1 MIIHQLPLGI
11 PSLTGYLKD
20 KGIDD
25 TEVLDLNMAYLQK
38 MRFLWL
44 LYTLNKRYH
53 AFVGN
58 ISNRLKD
65 KERISIGLRNNKV
78 ADGSLSKKEEF
89 SFKKIPLSIYR
100 FLNKKINELLDYRK
114 IGKEEKRNIPWSLE
128 SIVNF
133 DFSAIR
139 KKDVQKICS
148 ILRPYI
154 KDKNPSLIGIS
165 VIYPEQLFFAFLI
178 AKVIKEEINR
188 DIEIVLGGAQITKH
202 IEYITD
208 NKRLY
213 DFIDFFV
220 SDDGEEPLLDLLE
233 EFPKRRPSDIPN
245 LYFKAPSKTKGYN
258 KSNRNFYMRPK
269 DFLLPDFR
277 GFDLS
282 LYRNQIPVLASKG
295 CYWSKCN
302 FCTYASMQDCRY
314 SITTA
319 ENVLETI
326 KGLKRIYGITS
337 YRFVDDALP
346 PRFMK
351 QLAQGLDRD
360 KLDIRWASS
369 IILSKEFASKDF
381 CASLKSSGLY
391 QVSIGLESI
400 SPRILNLMNKCHK
413 NLNESEIEE
422 ILVSLKD
429 AGIKVGIHIIFG
441 FPTETVDEARQTL
454 NFLVKNRIL
463 YDTCMYQ
470 PFCLEDN
477 TPVFNH
483 PEKFAIS
490 KIYKENKDSGER
502 LGYRYEVSKG
512 MNQEESKRFT
522 YEEAARDFKAGGV
535 NVRSS
540 E

>member
-11 PSLTGYLKD
+11 PSLASYLKI
-20 KGIDD
+20 KGVDN

-38 MRFLWL
+38 MRLLWL
-44 LYTLNKRYH
+44 LYILNKGYH

-58 ISNRLKD
+58 ISNRLK
-65 KERISIGLRNNKV
+65 KREKIGIRPRDNK
-78 ADGSLSKKEEF
+78 DGPGLSKREKA
-89 SFKKIPLSIYR
+89 SFKKMPLSLYR
-100 FLNKKINELLDYRK
+100 SLNKKINELLDYRK
-114 IGKEEKRNIPWSLE
+114 IGKKEKKTIPWSLE

-139 KKDVQKICS
+139 
-148 ILRPYI
+148 I
-154 KDKNPSLIGIS
+154 KDAKKIYGILNPHIKKNSPSLIGIS

-178 AKVIKEEINR
+178 AKVIKEKIDKN
-188 DIEIVLGGAQITKH
+188 IEIVLGGAQITKH
-202 IEYITD
+202 IKYITD

-220 SDDGEEPLLDLLE
+220 TDDGEGPLFDLLE
-233 EFPKRRPSDIPN
+233 EFPKKRPSDIPN
-245 LYFKAPSKTKGYN
+245 LYFKAQSETKRYN
-258 KSNRNFYMRPK
+258 KSNRTFYMRPK

-277 GFDLS
+277 GFDLT

-302 FCTYASMQDCRY
+302 FCTYASMRDCRY
-314 SITTA
+314 SIAAA

-326 KGLKRIYGITS
+326 KGLKGLYGIMS
-337 YRFVDDALP
+337 YHFVDDALP

-351 QLAQGLDRD
+351 QLAQGLDKD

-381 CASLKSSGLY
+381 CASLKNSGLY

-400 SPRILNLMNKCHK
+400 SSRILNLMNKCHK

-422 ILVSLKD
+422 ILVNLKD

-454 NFLVKNRIL
+454 NFLVKNRTL

-483 PEKFAIS
+483 PERFAIT